1 MTAHDGSASAWL
13 HALGA
18 AALFAVD
25 PLMNGVAL
33 RASPGPARD
42 AWLAALRAFLPAGM
56 QMRRAPS
63 QIGDD
68 RLLGGVDV
76 AASLRAG
83 RPVAEKGLL
92 AQSDGG
98 LVVIAMAE
106 RLPPSA
112 AAHFSRALD
121 SGRMQ
126 AERDG
131 MALRHRARLG
141 AIALDEGQGEDEAPP
156 AALLDRLAFR
166 IDLAS
171 IDHRVLAG
179 PQNSAPDIAAARVR
193 LSKISADAAAIRAL
207 IVAAAQLGVASL
219 RAPLLALRVARA
231 ACALRGEDR
240 VSEEDLVV
248 AARYVLAPR
257 ATTLPETDAEPQQQE
272 PSPEKEEPGERQDVD
287 QDNKSPSQLEDVVL
301 EAARAAIPPD
311 LLAALSADRS
321 RGARSANSG
330 KAGAGKLSCQRG
342 RPIGARSGSLR
353 QGRLGLVDTLRAAA
367 PWQAIRRAAAGARRD
382 RILVTPEDFR
392 IMRFRD
398 RRETTAIFVID
409 ASGSAA
415 MHRLAEA
422 KGAVE
427 LLLGDCYAR
436 RDNVALVAFR
446 GKSAEIVLPPTRS
459 LACAKRR
466 LRGLPGGGG
475 TPLASGLESALALA
489 QGSRRKGQTP
499 LVVLMSDGRANIGRS
514 GEAGRMRA
522 LEDALQVGKQLRAL
536 GVAALAIDT
545 SPSLLC
551 ASSEAPTLQLAQAMN
566 ARYLKLPRADAE
578 TISLAVRAA
587 ALEG

>member
-1 MTAHDGSASAWL
+1 LTAHGGSASAWA

-33 RASPGPARD
+33 RAGPGPARD
-42 AWLAALRAFLPAGM
+42 AWLAALRAFLPNQM

-68 RLLGGVDV
+68 RLLGGADL

-83 RPVAEKGLL
+83 RPVAEQGLL
-92 AQSDGG
+92 AQCDGG
-98 LVVIAMAE
+98 VVVLAMAE

-121 SGRMQ
+121 FGRIQ

-131 MALRHRARLG
+131 MTLCHRARIG
-141 AIALDEGQGEDEAPP
+141 VIAFDEGQGEDETPP

-171 IDHRVLAG
+171 IDHRALVR
-179 PQNSAPDIAAARVR
+179 SAEPDIEVARAR
-193 LSKISADAAAIRAL
+193 LPNVCADAAAIRAL
-207 IVAAAQLGVASL
+207 VATAAQLGVASL

-231 ACALRGEDR
+231 ACALRGDCR
-240 VSEEDLVV
+240 VSEEDLGV

-257 ATTLPETDAEPQQQE
+257 ATVLPQIDAEPQLRE
-272 PSPEKEEPGERQDVD
+272 PPSENEDSGARQDAD
-287 QDNKSPSQLEDVVL
+287 EAAQAPSQLEDVVL
-301 EAARAAIPPD
+301 ESAQAAIPPD
-311 LLAALSADRS
+311 LLAALNADRL
-321 RGARSANSG
+321 RGARSEGSG
-330 KAGAGKLSCQRG
+330 KAGAGKLSARRG

-353 QGRLGLVDTLRAAA
+353 HGRLALLDTLRAAA
-367 PWQAIRRAAAGARRD
+367 PWQAIRRGDADSRESGV
-382 RILVTPEDFR
+382 LVRPDDFR
-392 IMRFRD
+392 VRRFRD
-398 RRETTAIFVID
+398 PRETTAIFVID

-427 LLLGDCYAR
+427 LLLCDCYAR

-475 TPLASGLESALALA
+475 TPLASGLETALSLA
-489 QGSRRKGQTP
+489 HGLRRKGQTP

-514 GEAGRMRA
+514 GAAGRLQA

-545 SPSLLC
+545 SPPLLS
-551 ASSEAPTLQLAQAMN
+551 AQSEAPTLRLAQAMN

-578 TISLAVRAA
+578 TISHAVRAA
-587 ALEG
+587 AHEG

>member
-1 MTAHDGSASAWL
+1 MTEHGGSASAWA

-42 AWLAALRAFLPAGM
+42 AWLAALRALLPAEM

-68 RLLGGVDV
+68 RWLGGVDI

-83 RPVAEKGLL
+83 RPVAEQGLL
-92 AQSDGG
+92 AQCDGG
-98 LVVIAMAE
+98 VVVLAMAE
-106 RLPPSA
+106 RLPSSA

-121 SGRMQ
+121 FGRIQ

-131 MALRHRARLG
+131 MSLRHRARLG
-141 AIALDEGQGEDEAPP
+141 VIALDEGRGEDEAPP

-166 IDLAS
+166 VDLAS
-171 IDHRVLAG
+171 IDHRALAR
-179 PQNSAPDIAAARVR
+179 PRIPEPDIAAARAR
-193 LSKISADAAAIRAL
+193 LREISADAAAIRAL
-207 IVAAAQLGVASL
+207 VVAAAQLGVASL

-231 ACALRGEDR
+231 ACALRGDCR
-240 VSEEDLVV
+240 ISEEDLAV

-257 ATTLPETDAEPQQQE
+257 ATTLPESEAQPQQQE
-272 PSPEKEEPGERQDVD
+272 PSPEKEEAGERQEAD
-287 QDNKSPSQLEDVVL
+287 QDKQAPSQLEDMVL
-301 EAARAAIPPD
+301 EAAQAAIPPD
-311 LLAALSADRS
+311 LLAALSADRL
-321 RGARSANSG
+321 RGARAESSG
-330 KAGAGKLSCQRG
+330 KAGAGKSSTRRG

-353 QGRLGLVDTLRAAA
+353 HGRLALVDTLRAAA

-382 RILVTPEDFR
+382 GVLVTPEDFR

-466 LRGLPGGGG
+466 LRSLPGGGG
-475 TPLASGLESALALA
+475 TPLASGLEAALALA
-489 QGSRRKGQTP
+489 QGSRRRGQTP

-514 GEAGRMRA
+514 GEAGRARA
-522 LEDALQVGKQLRAL
+522 LEDALQVGRQLRAL
-536 GVAALAIDT
+536 GIAALAIDT
-545 SPSLLC
+545 SPPLLS
-551 ASSEAPTLQLAQAMN
+551 ARSEAPTLHLAQAMN

-578 TISLAVRAA
+578 TISHAVRAVA
-587 ALEG
+587 RDG